1 MTDPPDKDM
10 SLQSRTVLVTGASRG
25 IGRAV
30 ALALGARGATVA
42 VHFGHRDDLA
52 REVVAAVEAGGG
64 RAFAAGADLASPD
77 APGRL
82 VDDVRSGLE
91 TLGAQPA
98 LHGLVLSA
106 GELVVGGLEELTAET
121 FDRAMAVNVRGPL
134 LLVRAALALLTPDAR
149 IVTVSAAITRRAN
162 PDVLMQS
169 AAKAALQDASRNLA
183 AELRP
188 RGIGVVDV
196 APGVVRTDLSAPYL
210 ATAGYTEDTAAA
222 TALRRIGEPEDV
234 ADAILALLSPQAR
247 WITGQSIEAGGGYR
261 L

>member
-1 MTDPPDKDM
+1 M
-10 SLQSRTVLVTGASRG
+10 SLQSHAFLVTGASRG

-42 VHFGHRDDLA
+42 VHYARRDDLA
-52 REVVAAVEAGGG
+52 REVVAAVEARGG
-64 RAFAAGADLASPD
+64 RAFALGADLASAG
-77 APGRL
+77 APERL
-82 VDDVRSGLE
+82 VDEVRCGLE
-91 TLGAQPA
+91 ALGGQPA
-98 LHGLVLSA
+98 LQGLVLSA
-106 GELVVGGLEELTAET
+106 GELVVGGLEELSAES
-121 FDRAMAVNVRGPL
+121 FDRAMEVNVLAPL
-134 LLVRAALALLTPDAR
+134 LVVRAALALLAPDAR

-183 AELRP
+183 AELGP

-196 APGVVRTDLSAPYL
+196 APGVVRTDLSTPYL
-210 ATAGYTEDTAAA
+210 ATPGYAEDTATA

-234 ADAILALLSPQAR
+234 ADAIVALLSPQAR
-247 WITGQSIEAGGGYR
+247 WITGQVIEAGGGYR

>member
-1 MTDPPDKDM
+1 MTDLPDQDM

-42 VHFGHRDDLA
+42 VHYGRRDDLA

-64 RAFAAGADLASPD
+64 RAFAVGADLASPD

-82 VDDVRSGLE
+82 VDDVRSGLA
-91 TLGAQPA
+91 TLGVQPV

-106 GELVVGGLEELTAET
+106 GELVVGGLEELTAEM

-134 LLVRAALALLTPDAR
+134 LLVRAALALLAPDAR

-183 AELRP
+183 AELGP

-234 ADAILALLSPQAR
+234 ADAIVVLLSPQAR
-247 WITGQSIEAGGGYR
+247 WITGQMIEAGGGYR

>member
-1 MTDPPDKDM
+1 MTDLPDQDM

-42 VHFGHRDDLA
+42 VHYGRRDDLA

-64 RAFAAGADLASPD
+64 RAFAVGADLASPD

-91 TLGAQPA
+91 RAGLPA
-98 LHGLVLSA
+98 TLHGLVLNA
-106 GELVVGGLEELTAET
+106 GELVAGGLHELTAEA
-121 FDRAMAVNVRGPL
+121 FDRAMAVNVRAPL
-134 LLVRAALALLTPDAR
+134 LLVRAALPLLAADAR
-149 IVTVSAAITRRAN
+149 IVTVSAGLPRRAN

-183 AELRP
+183 AELGP

-196 APGVVRTDLSAPYL
+196 APGVVRTDLSTPYL
-210 ATAGYTEDTAAA
+210 ATAGYAEDTAAA

-234 ADAILALLSPQAR
+234 ADAIVALLGKDAR
-247 WITGQSIEAGGGYR
+247 WITGQSIEVGGGYR